1 MQNDKSKIKYSSAS
15 QFRMTNVGLIKFE
28 ARFLDFAPVL
38 SDESTG
44 ASLEMTEGEVAS
56 IEMTP

>member
-1 MQNDKSKIKYSSAS
+1 
-15 QFRMTNVGLIKFE
+15 MTDVGLIQFG

-44 ASLEMTEGEVAS
+44 ASLEMTGGVEWRL
-56 IEMTP
+56 M